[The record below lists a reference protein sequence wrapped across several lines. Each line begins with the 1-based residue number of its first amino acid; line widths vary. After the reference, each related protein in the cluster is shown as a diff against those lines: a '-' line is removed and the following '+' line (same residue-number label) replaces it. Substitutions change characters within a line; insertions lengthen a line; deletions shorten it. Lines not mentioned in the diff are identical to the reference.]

1 MCFSWRN
8 KPPPPPPLTNQWVK
22 LAASGPLL
30 RSPCSQAARLPVPD
44 GGDSRPPAPTPLSH
58 CDRMCRVFAQEL
70 VCLTVNLRR
79 VRLPFP
85 TRSLVCSPFL
95 LRSCLHVCVSLKI
108 DLVLFVTGLHVSR
121 VSQFEFEFTVECK
134 TQGPRAKRRRNG
146 SQAAA
151 SDHIMSVAVLFRPR
165 PDGSLSLSLL
175 TSWIYR
181 CVGDVR
187 AANTL
192 LSIPALTAA

>member
-1 MCFSWRN
+1 MFQLA
-8 KPPPPPPLTNQWVK
+8 KQTPPPLTNQWVK

-165 PDGSLSLSLL
+165 PDGSLSVSLL

>member
-1 MCFSWRN
+1 
-8 KPPPPPPLTNQWVK
+8 
-22 LAASGPLL
+22 
-30 RSPCSQAARLPVPD
+30 
-44 GGDSRPPAPTPLSH
+44 
-58 CDRMCRVFAQEL
+58 MCRVFAQEL

-121 VSQFEFEFTVECK
+121 VSQFEFVFTVECK

>member
-1 MCFSWRN
+1 MKSERLIPVCFSWRN
-8 KPPPPPPLTNQWVK
+8 KPPLTNQWVK

-108 DLVLFVTGLHVSR
+108 DLVLFVTGLHVS
-121 VSQFEFEFTVECK
+121 QFATFFW
-134 TQGPRAKRRRNG
+134 GG
-146 SQAAA
+146 
-151 SDHIMSVAVLFRPR
+151 
-165 PDGSLSLSLL
+165 G
-175 TSWIYR
+175 IYSR
-181 CVGDVR
+181 M
-187 AANTL
+187 
-192 LSIPALTAA
+192 

>member
-1 MCFSWRN
+1 MFQLA
-8 KPPPPPPLTNQWVK
+8 KQTPPPLTNQWVK

>member
-1 MCFSWRN
+1 
-8 KPPPPPPLTNQWVK
+8 
-22 LAASGPLL
+22 
-30 RSPCSQAARLPVPD
+30 
-44 GGDSRPPAPTPLSH
+44 
-58 CDRMCRVFAQEL
+58 MCRVFAQEL

-165 PDGSLSLSLL
+165 PDGSLSVSLL